1 MASNKLSALSAVSGS
16 LTSDSLVYIADT
28 QDSGSSYSS
37 KKITVASLLSDV
49 ASTTDLGT
57 FSGSTID
64 NNQSIKQAIQA
75 LETALETESTARAS
89 AISGLVDGAPGLLD
103 TLNELAAAINDDENF
118 VTTITNLI
126 DANETHIDN
135 VATLTGVA
143 KDSANLGTFTG
154 STIADSSTVKA
165 AIQALET
172 ALELKAASSVV
183 TEIDGNVDDLISL
196 SGVAENASGLGTFTG
211 STISDASTV
220 KDALQDLETAVEG
233 AQAGSAVA
241 DRTKT
246 VTGDAD
252 TTHYVTFVA
261 DDNSSATAETV
272 YTDGGIT
279 YNPSSNLL
287 TLGTAALTTLKIGGV
302 AVTSTAAELNL
313 LDGVTS
319 TTAELNILDGVT
331 ATAAEIN
338 LLDGVTA
345 TTSELNILDG
355 VTSTAAELNI
365 LDGVTSTA
373 VELNILDGVT
383 SSTAE
388 LNLLDGVTATTAE
401 INYVDGVTSNVQ
413 TQLDSKT
420 NDGDNVNV
428 LVGTT
433 SAQTCP
439 VDGNGDDNYLFLVVN
454 KANGALTAIDKTFL
468 EAEG

>member
-37 KKITVASLLSDV
+37 KKITVADLLSDV

-64 NNQSIKQAIQA
+64 NNQSIKAALQA
-75 LETALETESTARAS
+75 LETALETESSARAS
-89 AISGLVDGAPGLLD
+89 AISGLVDGAPALLD

-126 DANETHIDN
+126 NANETHIDN

-143 KDSANLGTFTG
+143 KDSAHLGTFTG
-154 STIADSSTVKA
+154 STIADSSTLKA
-165 AIQALET
+165 ALQALET

-196 SGVAENASGLGTFTG
+196 SGVAENQTGLGTFTG
-211 STISDASTV
+211 STISDGANI
-220 KDALQDLETAVEG
+220 KDALQDLETAAE
-233 AQAGSAVA
+233 AAASGSAVA

-246 VTGDAD
+246 QTGDAD

-287 TLGTAALTTLKIGGV
+287 TLGTAAVTTLKIGGTAV
-302 AVTSTAAELNL
+302 TSTAAELNILDGVTSTAAELNILDGVTSTAAELNL

-331 ATAAEIN
+331 AT
-338 LLDGVTA
+338 T
-345 TTSELNILDG
+345 
-355 VTSTAAELNI
+355 AELNI

-373 VELNILDGVT
+373 SELNILDGVT
-383 SSTAE
+383 ATTAE
-388 LNLLDGVTATTAE
+388 LNLLDGVSATTAE
-401 INYVDGVTSNVQ
+401 INYIDGVTSNIQ
-413 TQLDSKT
+413 TQLNAKT

-433 SAQTCP
+433 SAQTVP
-439 VDGNGDDNYLFLVVN
+439 VDGSGDDNYLFLVVN

-468 EAEG
+468 EAE